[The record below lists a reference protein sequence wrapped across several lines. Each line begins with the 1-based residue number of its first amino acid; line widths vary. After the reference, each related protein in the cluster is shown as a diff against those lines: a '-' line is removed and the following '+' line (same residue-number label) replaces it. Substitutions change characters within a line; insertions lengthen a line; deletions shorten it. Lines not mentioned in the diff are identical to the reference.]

1 MFNNE
6 QDNKYDDAGKPALKW
21 IYGETTIMIR
31 TRLFGALGAC
41 LLGFAFLVSGSASAS
56 TVFAPTDG
64 NINFFNNTLTG
75 GTLLAMFDDSDTS
88 FTGDSLSI
96 PLPEVITITAGG
108 DSGGDYTAVN
118 EGAAT
123 LNLTGSDWFILA
135 ISTDGGGTW
144 SGDTGVSFRGTNSYD
159 VHFSDGSVL
168 EVDVRVVPVPAAVWL
183 FGSGLLGLVGVA
195 RRKAA

>member
-1 MFNNE
+1 
-6 QDNKYDDAGKPALKW
+6 
-21 IYGETTIMIR
+21 MIR
-31 TRLFGALGAC
+31 IRLFGALSAC

-56 TVFAPTDG
+56 TVFASTDG
-64 NINFFNNTLTG
+64 NINFFNNDLSG
-75 GTLLAMFDDSDTS
+75 STLLAMFDDSDTS

-108 DSGGDYTAVN
+108 DNGGDYTATN
-118 EGAAT
+118 EGAET
-123 LNLTGSDWFILA
+123 LNLTGSGWFILA
-135 ISTDGGGTW
+135 VSTDGGTSW
-144 SGDTGVSFRGTNSYD
+144 SGDTGFDIRGTNSYD
-159 VHFSDGSVL
+159 VHFSPNGSVL